1 MFFDETEFDEDGIIL
16 QEYNNLHK
24 EMKKDSVVDEVV
36 MSSEAVQGGQEDQAM
51 DGATTTNK

>member
-36 MSSEAVQGGQEDQAM
+36 MSSEAV
-51 DGATTTNK
+51 